1 MPNTF
6 VSSSTPSLCNFVHKN
21 QTAAPPFDPGMLPI
35 PRSPPRPA
43 VTGRPSR
50 LAGRPAGRLRWPRR
64 RRRDPG
70 ARGALLGAQRCG
82 AAAAAAEG
90 GAWRA
95 PGGGREAMEISG
107 LAHAQGKAGER

>member
-1 MPNTF
+1 
-6 VSSSTPSLCNFVHKN
+6 
-21 QTAAPPFDPGMLPI
+21 MLPI

-50 LAGRPAGRLRWPRR
+50 PAGRLRWPRR
-64 RRRDPG
+64 RRRVPG
-70 ARGALLGAQRCG
+70 ARGALLGAQRGG